1 MIKNDARGA
10 AFLCSAL
17 GEVFTEGG
25 GGKHGAAD
33 MKDIQVRENESDG
46 ARRRHPKT
54 L

>member
-1 MIKNDARGA
+1 MIKNEARGA

-25 GGKHGAAD
+25 GGKRGGAD
-33 MKDIQVRENESDG
+33 MKDIQVSENESDR
-46 ARRRHPKT
+46 AQRLYQKT